1 MKDYLKDSLSDEE
14 ERYIYGIINKTIL
27 KYFRKTNKLEK
38 ERFSRMEWAN
48 DSVEKKNEENET
60 GVKHETGQK
69 LCGTISYRAGI

>member
-1 MKDYLKDSLSDEE
+1 MNLK
-14 ERYIYGIINKTIL
+14 
-27 KYFRKTNKLEK
+27 NKLEK

-48 DSVEKKNEENET
+48 DSVEKKNEENKT